1 PDPFERNLG
10 NFRETPNEGTLFY
23 GLVQDGNDTWNAAFF
38 CGSCAVLRRC
48 ALDEIGGLAVE
59 TVTEDAHTSLRL
71 HRHGWT
77 SAYIRIPLAAGLAT
91 GSLSTHIGQRI
102 RWAKGMIQI
111 FRLDNPLFGKGL
123 TLPQRFC
130 YLNAMLHFLS
140 GIPRMIFL
148 LAPLTFLIFH
158 AYIIYA
164 PAIAI
169 ALYVVP
175 YLLHIWLAATKL
187 QGPYR
192 HSFWGEIYETIL
204 AWYTTRPVLSTLFS
218 PYKGKFNVTEKGAI
232 MKKSFVDW
240 QINRPY
246 ILFLNLNLLGILF
259 AFWRIATGDPD
270 ERLA

>member
-1 PDPFERNLG
+1 
-10 NFRETPNEGTLFY
+10 
-23 GLVQDGNDTWNAAFF
+23 
-38 CGSCAVLRRC
+38 
-48 ALDEIGGLAVE
+48 
-59 TVTEDAHTSLRL
+59 
-71 HRHGWT
+71 
-77 SAYIRIPLAAGLAT
+77 
-91 GSLSTHIGQRI
+91 
-102 RWAKGMIQI
+102 
-111 FRLDNPLFGKGL
+111 
-123 TLPQRFC
+123 C
-130 YLNAMLHFLS
+130 YLDAMLHFLS

-218 PYKGKFNVTEKGAI
+218 
-232 MKKSFVDW
+232 
-240 QINRPY
+240 
-246 ILFLNLNLLGILF
+246 
-259 AFWRIATGDPD
+259 
-270 ERLA
+270 